1 MILRETEMIAFI
13 EHWISYL
20 WLAFIVIWW
29 LAAASSKRS
38 VQRQSGGS
46 RLLQSLIVLIGLIF
60 VFNLGQAITHG
71 WMLRQIVP
79 RTEAWVLAGAALTVA
94 GMLFSVWARAVLG
107 RNWSGRVTIKQDHEL
122 ISRGPYAF
130 VRHPI
135 YTGMLAALLG
145 TALVYGEARCFAGLL
160 ICGFGL
166 WLKSQTEEQFMIQ
179 QFGEQYVHYRQRVR
193 ALVPFVL

>member
-1 MILRETEMIAFI
+1 MIVRETEMIAFV
-13 EHWISYL
+13 EHWIGYL

-29 LAAASSKRS
+29 LAAAASKRS

-46 RLLQSLIVLIGLIF
+46 RLLQSFIVLIGLIF
-60 VFNLGQAITHG
+60 VFNLGQAIAHG
-71 WMLRQIVP
+71 WMVRRVIP

-94 GMLFSVWARAVLG
+94 GMLFSIWARAVLG

-122 ISRGPYAF
+122 ILRGPYAF

-145 TALVYGEARCFAGLL
+145 TALVYGETRCFAGLL

-179 QFGEQYVHYRQRVR
+179 QFGEQYAHYRQHVR

>member
-1 MILRETEMIAFI
+1 MILLETEMIAFI